1 MFQRDLWK
9 KELHRVPR
17 VVGAEDMWVVCLN
30 KVGKE
35 AAEKLCITFCS
46 MEILFI
52 CSKEIVVFWLI
63 IRKLL
68 GKKCSLVPQN
78 NPHL

>member
-9 KELHRVPR
+9 MDLHRVPG

-35 AAEKLCITFCS
+35 TDKKEMKLS
-46 MEILFI
+46 
-52 CSKEIVVFWLI
+52 SLI
-63 IRKLL
+63 SSFRY
-68 GKKCSLVPQN
+68 
-78 NPHL
+78 